1 MTSWAIFGICF
12 VVSFIISFIT
22 AVVVKIKTEDKILD
36 EYHEKL
42 NQSKSY
48 KERINDD
55 EDFPGLLSCPSCK
68 NVKITLRSSTYIP
81 NIYISGGRIEF
92 LALDV
97 TTKYKII
104 CPQCGM
110 QTKDFK
116 HASEAIINWNGRSES
131 TEIVKKEE

>member
-1 MTSWAIFGICF
+1 MTSSAVFGLCF
-12 VVSFIISFIT
+12 GISFIVSLIT
-22 AVVVKIKTEDKILD
+22 GIIVKIKTEDKITD
-36 EYHEKL
+36 EYRAKL
-42 NQSKSY
+42 NQYKSY
-48 KERINDD
+48 DDRIKDD
-55 EDFPGLLSCPSCK
+55 EDFPYLLSCPSCK
-68 NVKITLRSSTYIP
+68 NVKITLRSSTYVP
-81 NIYISGGRIEF
+81 NVYISNGRIEF
-92 LALDV
+92 SALDI

>member
-1 MTSWAIFGICF
+1 MNSLLAFCISFAI
-12 VVSFIISFIT
+12 SFIISFIT
-22 AVVVKIKTEDKILD
+22 GIVVKIKTEDRITD
-36 EYHEKL
+36 EYREKL
-42 NQSKSY
+42 NQYKSY
-48 KERINDD
+48 DDRTNDD

-68 NVKITLRSSTYIP
+68 NVKITLRSSTYVP
-81 NIYISGGRIEF
+81 NVYISGGRIEF
-92 LALDV
+92 SVCDI

-116 HASEAIINWNGRSES
+116 HASEAIINWNGRSDS

>member
-1 MTSWAIFGICF
+1 MTSWTIFWLSFGIAF
-12 VVSFIISFIT
+12 VISMIIGVI
-22 AVVVKIKTEDKILD
+22 VKIKTEDKITD
-36 EYHEKL
+36 EYREKL
-42 NQSKSY
+42 NQYKSY
-48 KERINDD
+48 DDRINDD

-68 NVKITLRSSTYIP
+68 NVKITLRSSTYVP
-81 NIYISGGRIEF
+81 NVYISSGRIEF
-92 LALDV
+92 SVCDI

-131 TEIVKKEE
+131 TEIIKKEE